1 MKQRLVDKGMSDNN
15 LVEGVTPNRLHALEG
30 FSGIRLPCAGHRA
43 MPAPLTTQK
52 ITLYIS

>member
-1 MKQRLVDKGMSDNN
+1 MKQRLVDKGMSDDN

-52 ITLYIS
+52 ITLYMS